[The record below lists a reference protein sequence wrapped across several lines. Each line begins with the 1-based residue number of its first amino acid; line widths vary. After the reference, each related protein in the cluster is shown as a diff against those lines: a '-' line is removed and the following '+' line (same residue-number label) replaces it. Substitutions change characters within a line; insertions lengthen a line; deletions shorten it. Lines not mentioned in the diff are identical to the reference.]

1 VLDVPNEVP
10 RTVRPTRPGRDLEG
24 RHRALSSR
32 TRTRLLELLRASGNG
47 RDARTLAGELDL
59 HVNTVRSHLAILEQ
73 ADLVTSAPEERQ
85 VRGRPRILYSAVAF
99 DDAGTGD
106 EYRFLATVLAS
117 SLTTETA
124 EPGRVAQQA
133 GERWGQHLVERP
145 RPGRRRRPS
154 DAVDRALVVLDDLG
168 FAPRLD
174 AGEGT
179 RIELHRC
186 PFRELAAEHTDVVCG
201 IHLGILRGALA
212 EAGAAVDG
220 ISLAP
225 FVTDTMCV
233 ATIDGS

>member
-1 VLDVPNEVP
+1 V
-10 RTVRPTRPGRDLEG
+10 RTTRPGRDRED

-32 TRTRLLELLRASGNG
+32 TRTRLLELLRASGEG
-47 RDARTLAGELDL
+47 RDARTLAGELGL
-59 HVNTVRSHLAILEQ
+59 HVNTVRSHLAILER
-73 ADLVTSAPEERQ
+73 ADLVASEPEERQ
-85 VRGRPRILYSAVAF
+85 VRGRPRILYRAVAD

-117 SLTTETA
+117 SLATETA
-124 EPGRVAQQA
+124 EPARVAQQV

-145 RPGRRRRPS
+145 QPGRRRGPA
-154 DAVDRALVVLDDLG
+154 DAVDRALVVLDELG

-174 AGEGT
+174 AEDGA

-186 PFRELAAEHTDVVCG
+186 PFRELATEHPDVVCG

-212 EAGAAVDG
+212 EAGAATDG
-220 ISLAP
+220 ISLVP

-233 ATIDGS
+233 ANIDGS